1 MNNSALTPTGITING
16 EPLPREA
23 IEYEEQRLR
32 RFYSEHMN
40 ETVIKEQRV
49 ELMRKAVDQAIGA
62 KLLMNEAMRL
72 DLKVPE
78 DLVEKRLAE
87 LMQQAGG
94 EKNFM
99 TLLQRENVTVDTIKE
114 GIRQGGKVDVLVEQI
129 VQDAVEPTAA
139 EIREYF
145 DSHKDD
151 FKKPERVAVQ
161 HILKTVE
168 ADDDQSQKATAC
180 SLLYEIR
187 ERVAEGADF
196 AEQAAAHS
204 DCPSGQKSG
213 GSLGWFARG
222 AILPV
227 LNDAVFAMEVDE
239 LSDVIESPLG
249 LHLLRKTGYEEGGPA
264 VFEEVQENV
273 RDLLRHMRRGEVLRA
288 YVEDLQK
295 KSVISGVDKFVAMF
309 DSE

>member
-1 MNNSALTPTGITING
+1 MNNTAFTPTGITVNG

-32 RFYSEHMN
+32 RFFSEHMN
-40 ETVIKEQRV
+40 ETALKEQRT
-49 ELMRKAVDQAIGA
+49 ELMRKAVEQAIGA
-62 KLLMNEAMRL
+62 KLMMNEAMRL

-78 DLVEKRLAE
+78 DLIEKRLKE
-87 LMQQAGG
+87 LMEQAGG
-94 EKNFM
+94 EESFSA
-99 TLLQRENVTVDTIKE
+99 LLERENVSLDTIKE
-114 GIRQGGKVDVLVEQI
+114 GIRQGGKVDVLVEQV
-129 VQDAVEPTAA
+129 VQDAAEPNEA
-139 EIREYF
+139 EIKEYF
-145 DSHKDD
+145 EGHRDD
-151 FKKPERVAVQ
+151 FRKPERVAVQ

-168 ADDDQSQKATAC
+168 ADDDQNQKETAR

-187 ERVAEGADF
+187 QKIAEGVDF

-204 DCPSGQKSG
+204 DCPSGRKSG

-222 AILPV
+222 TILPV

-264 VFEEVQENV
+264 VFEDVQENV
-273 RDLLRHMRRGEVLRA
+273 RDLLRHMRRGEALRA

-295 KSVISGVDKFVAMF
+295 KSVISGVDKFIEMF
-309 DSE
+309 KSA